1 MRTNTLNKKLKTIFL
16 KIVLI
21 FIFTFALVFWAFSW
35 TYSEGTRA
43 GNLIK
48 ISKKGIV
55 FKTFEGQLNLG
66 GVNLVEGLEGNIW
79 AFTILD
85 DSLAK
90 TSTSFE
96 GKMVKI
102 TYKERYKTLPWLGD
116 TNYIVTTIQKVE

>member
-1 MRTNTLNKKLKTIFL
+1 MKEKTIKSRLKTILFRFL
-16 KIVLI
+16 IISGIVFCVVLWI
-21 FIFTFALVFWAFSW
+21 CSW

-116 TNYIVTTIQKVE
+116 TNYIVTNIQKVE